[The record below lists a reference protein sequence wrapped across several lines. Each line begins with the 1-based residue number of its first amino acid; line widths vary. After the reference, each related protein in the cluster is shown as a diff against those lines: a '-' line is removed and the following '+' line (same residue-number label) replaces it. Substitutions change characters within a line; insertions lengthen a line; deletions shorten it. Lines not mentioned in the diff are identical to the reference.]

1 MNLCSMVLNARPAQA
16 AAVRTRL
23 EAIEGVEVH
32 AVSDTG
38 RLVLT
43 LEHPD
48 RTYYAE
54 TMMQM
59 HNVAGVLSAALIY
72 EFHDEQE
79 VTQKEVS
86 Q

>member
-1 MNLCSMVLNARPAQA
+1 
-16 AAVRTRL
+16 
-23 EAIEGVEVH
+23 
-32 AVSDTG
+32 
-38 RLVLT
+38 
-43 LEHPD
+43 
-48 RTYYAE
+48 
-54 TMMQM
+54 MMQM